1 MLPDAAAVTRD
12 EQATS
17 VFGLRVDIVEGLA
30 QRRARIVL
38 LAANASRDLLLIYCV
53 FVGVDDVFGSFC
65 LLGLVG
71 ALTASWWLADVFAGE
86 GAWRCRF
93 WIAVD
98 FDMAILTTGR
108 ERG

>member
-12 EQATS
+12 EQPTS
-17 VFGLRVDIVEGLA
+17 VFGLRVDLVEGLA
-30 QRRARIVL
+30 QRWTRIVL
-38 LAANASRDLLLIYCV
+38 LAANASRDLLFIYCV

-71 ALTASWWLADVFAGE
+71 ALAASWWLADVFAGE
-86 GAWRCRF
+86 GAWRGRF